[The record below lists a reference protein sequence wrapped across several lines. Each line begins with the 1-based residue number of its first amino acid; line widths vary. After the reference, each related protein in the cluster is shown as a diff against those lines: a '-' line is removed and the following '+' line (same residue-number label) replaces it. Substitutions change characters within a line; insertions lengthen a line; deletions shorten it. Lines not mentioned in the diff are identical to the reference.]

1 VKEYPSISRQ
11 VRHGVAV
18 YAFDK
23 LDGSNIRAEWRRK
36 KGRFYKFGS
45 RTQLLDARHPIL
57 GEAIGLIQDRMEDDL
72 CRIFEKMRWHEATA
86 FFEFW
91 GPSSFAG
98 WHLPGEEHSV
108 TLIDVK
114 PFKHGILN
122 PDEFLDLFGHL
133 HVPKLVHRGNMNAEV
148 EEEIRSSRM
157 PGVTFEGVVCK
168 IKTSG
173 KQQSPEMF
181 KVKTRAWLQRLKDK
195 CGDDEALFDRLA

>member
-1 VKEYPSISRQ
+1 MKEYPSIPRIP
-11 VRHGVAV
+11 HYGVPV

-36 KGRFYKFGS
+36 KGQFYKYGS
-45 RTQLLDARHPIL
+45 RTQLMDGGHPFL
-57 GEAIGLIQDRMEDDL
+57 GDAIGIIQEKYEEGM
-72 CRIFEKMRWHEATA
+72 CHVFEKNRWHEATA

-91 GPSSFAG
+91 GQHSFAG
-98 WHLPGEEHSV
+98 WHVLDEPHDV

-133 HVPKLVHRGNMNAEV
+133 GTARFIFRGNMNAEV

-157 PGVTFEGVVCK
+157 LGITFEGVVCK
-168 IKTSG
+168 MKVQG
-173 KQQSPEMF
+173 KQQNPEMF
-181 KVKTRAWLQRLKDK
+181 KVKTRAWLAKLKEK
-195 CGDDEALFDRLA
+195 CGDDQAMFNRLV